1 MVWETASSCWLRI
14 ERAALNAGDRHS
26 AGLTCR
32 ANFHCRSRSKLKRL
46 LCICADTGKHLSTA
60 EIVGA
65 CIGAVLCAALAVALG
80 GLLLWRWR
88 FRRQHHSSM
97 GSASNEL
104 VGLSWSHAYLM
115 CQRAGR
121 KCRDS

>member
-1 MVWETASSCWLRI
+1 MLVADWKGCSQCRREHAKLDRNARCLFTTEIWPSC
-14 ERAALNAGDRHS
+14 D
-26 AGLTCR
+26 LT
-32 ANFHCRSRSKLKRL
+32 HL
-46 LCICADTGKHLSTA
+46 LCICADTSKHLSTA
-60 EIVGA
+60 EVVGA

-104 VGLSWSHAYLM
+104 VGLFWSHADLM
-115 CQRAGR
+115 CH
-121 KCRDS
+121 